1 MEGVFVYI
9 CLIAMPFL
17 DFGILCE
24 PKTRRFLRK
33 EMCYDLVFSIHEES
47 FAALARFEKKP

>member
-9 CLIAMPFL
+9 CLIARPFL

-24 PKTRRFLRK
+24 PKTCRFLRK
-33 EMCYDLVFSIHEES
+33 GMCYDLAFLTHAES
-47 FAALARFEKKP
+47 FAALAEFG